1 MGSCHALTVSTCSL
15 SSACV
20 TDKVSKFFW
29 RKGTVS
35 LLNVTLDAPGIL
47 AIRKLVMLQLRE
59 VGQLAEEVLQMPSIL
74 SEKVMNLP

>member
-1 MGSCHALTVSTCSL
+1 M
-15 SSACV
+15 
-20 TDKVSKFFW
+20 
-29 RKGTVS
+29 
-35 LLNVTLDAPGIL
+35 LNVTLDAPGIL

>member
-1 MGSCHALTVSTCSL
+1 M
-15 SSACV
+15 